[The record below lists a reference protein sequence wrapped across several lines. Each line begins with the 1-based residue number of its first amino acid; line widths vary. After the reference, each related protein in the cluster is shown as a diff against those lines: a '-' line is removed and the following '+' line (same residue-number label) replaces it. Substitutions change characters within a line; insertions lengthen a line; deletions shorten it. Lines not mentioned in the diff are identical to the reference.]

1 MIHIEKTEGQYKF
14 EARGTGEEVLRELIY
29 VVDFI
34 SSRTRFPDKLIR
46 DLPELIE
53 ISRKNRTVIDMSN
66 VTDIIGGLNN
76 DDQV

>member
-1 MIHIEKTEGQYKF
+1 MIHIEKTDGQYKF
-14 EARGTGEEVLRELIY
+14 EASGTSEEVIRELIY

-53 ISRKNRTVIDMSN
+53 ISRMNRTVIDMSN
-66 VTDIIGGLNN
+66 MTDIIGGLNN